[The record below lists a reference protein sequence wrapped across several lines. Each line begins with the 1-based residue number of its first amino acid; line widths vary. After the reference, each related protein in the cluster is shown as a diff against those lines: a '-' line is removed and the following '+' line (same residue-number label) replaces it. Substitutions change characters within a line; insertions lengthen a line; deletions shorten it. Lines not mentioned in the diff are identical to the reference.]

1 MLHVRHA
8 LMNKSVPS
16 SPKQQRKIAKFTV
29 LMTTRAHRLK
39 SLILCIY
46 FNSAQTNAAVGLF
59 VNIVKCE
66 QDGILAK
73 QSKLRKCFFSSDV
86 FLAVTVI
93 IAKTPYWSKPLLPKV

>member
-29 LMTTRAHRLK
+29 LMTTRAHSLK

-46 FNSAQTNAAVGLF
+46 FNSAQTNVAVGLF

-73 QSKLRKCFFSSDV
+73 QSKLRQCFFQVTFFLPLPSS
-86 FLAVTVI
+86 LLKLPTG
-93 IAKTPYWSKPLLPKV
+93 SKPLLPKV